1 MKTIYGVTRG
11 VAGID
16 QLQRYFQLVVE
27 IIPSLFTQTLVVSI
41 IISRKYPWDIALKT
55 YPW

>member
-1 MKTIYGVTRG
+1 MKKIYGITRG
-11 VAGID
+11 VVGID
-16 QLQRYFQLVVE
+16 QLQRYFQLVLE

-41 IISRKYPWDIALKT
+41 IISRKYPWDIVLKK